1 MDYNLFPEIENTLE
15 VNTSICGSRSA
26 LAPVHCNAEKID
38 IIDLGIFNM
47 VNMITVCELSNEFPL
62 RLKNPSGKV
71 PNFQSHHFEN
81 ITNPIAENQPSPNS
95 HLDSPEQNN
104 SISQDICLD
113 IPQPASITKTPSV
126 DTTFIRGVDISTF
139 PQIDAFGGK
148 FSVNGKTTNLLDILS
163 DNGVNYIRLRLWH
176 TPRDWYCG
184 LESTLEI
191 AKKVKAH
198 GFKLLLDFHYS
209 DWWADPANQKKPT
222 AWEKLPFA
230 LLKDS
235 VYAYTYRVI
244 SLLKAEDALPDMV
257 QIGNEIS
264 PGMLFPDGAVSG
276 TTGWEK
282 LAQLL
287 NAGIN
292 AVHSAANS
300 PVKIMLHLDS
310 GGDNAKSRWWF
321 DNIMAQNVPF
331 DIIGLSYYPWWHG
344 TLVDLKNNMNDL
356 AVRYNK
362 DILVVETAYP
372 MTNKYLND
380 GMDNVGFDAD
390 KLIPGYPVSVKGQ
403 TDFLFTLKNLV
414 KETANNKGIGFIYW
428 EPAWIWQKPFGTAW
442 EYFTLFDPVSGELL
456 PSIEP
461 FNDADSTGTGIDEG
475 TAENGNPQFPQD
487 PNNPKYPG
495 ANEIPSDVMLYQN
508 YPNPFNPTTIIQ
520 YYLPESAEIS
530 LKIYDLLGR
539 EVGELVNDTQSA
551 GIHRFALNA
560 DQHHLT
566 SGVYIYSI
574 TISPNSDGVSLSYS
588 GGVNPNSGSI
598 NYKSGAI
605 NYNFGAA
612 SLSHSASINT
622 TPHYRTSTPRT
633 ISKAMILVK

>member
-1 MDYNLFPEIENTLE
+1 MNKFIGFRVLKFFVLIFFILSFSIASGQTGNINTPSHDNAVIL
-15 VNTSICGSRSA
+15 GSRY
-26 LAPVHCNAEKID
+26 
-38 IIDLGIFNM
+38 
-47 VNMITVCELSNEFPL
+47 
-62 RLKNPSGKV
+62 
-71 PNFQSHHFEN
+71 
-81 ITNPIAENQPSPNS
+81 
-95 HLDSPEQNN
+95 
-104 SISQDICLD
+104 SI
-113 IPQPASITKTPSV
+113 V
-126 DTTFIRGVDISTF
+126 DTHNISESDFIRGVDISTF

-209 DWWADPANQKKPT
+209 DWWADPGNQKKPA
-222 AWEKLPFA
+222 AWEKLPFD

-235 VYAYTYRVI
+235 VYAYTFRVI

-276 TTGWEK
+276 STGWQK

-287 NAGIN
+287 NSGIS

-310 GGDNAKSRWWF
+310 GDNAKSRWWF

-344 TLVDLKNNMNDL
+344 TLNDLKNNMNDL
-356 AVRYNK
+356 AIRYNK

-380 GMDNVGFDAD
+380 GMDNVGFDEQ

-403 TDFLFTLKNLV
+403 TDFLFTLKNLI
-414 KETANNKGIGFIYW
+414 KETANKRGIGFIYW

-442 EYFTLFDPVSGELL
+442 EYFTLFDPVSGEML
-456 PSIEP
+456 PSLKEFIE
-461 FNDADSTGTGIDEG
+461 DDSTATGIDEG
-475 TAENGNPQFPQD
+475 TFENGNPQFPQD

-495 ANEIPSDVMLYQN
+495 ANAIPTDIVLYQN

-520 YYLPESAEIS
+520 YYLPESALVT

-539 EVGELVNDTQSA
+539 EVVQLVNDTQFA
-551 GIHRFALNA
+551 GLHQTEFNA
-560 DQHHLT
+560 IRHKLT

-574 TISPNSDGVSLSYS
+574 TISPYSDGISASHSVELNS
-588 GGVNPNSGSI
+588 GSGEKILKSGEAYFTHSDGLNPASHSNGLNPISGSI

-605 NYNFGAA
+605 NYNSGAA
-612 SLSHSASINT
+612 SLSHSDGMNPASHSDGMN
-622 TPHYRTSTPRT
+622 PAPRT

>member
-1 MDYNLFPEIENTLE
+1 MVHKLFPEIENRLE
-15 VNTSICGSRSA
+15 VNTTICGSRSA
-26 LAPVHCNAEKID
+26 LVPVHFYAENIAN
-38 IIDLGIFNM
+38 IDLGI
-47 VNMITVCELSNEFPL
+47 
-62 RLKNPSGKV
+62 
-71 PNFQSHHFEN
+71 
-81 ITNPIAENQPSPNS
+81 
-95 HLDSPEQNN
+95 
-104 SISQDICLD
+104 
-113 IPQPASITKTPSV
+113 

-198 GFKLLLDFHYS
+198 GFKLLLDIHYS
-209 DWWADPANQKKPT
+209 DWWADPANQKKPA

-244 SLLKAEDALPDMV
+244 SLLKSEDALPDMV
-257 QIGNEIS
+257 QIGNEIT
-264 PGMLFPDGAVSG
+264 PGMLFPDGQLSG
-276 TTGWEK
+276 NSGFIQ

-292 AVHSAANS
+292 AVHAAANS
-300 PVKIMLHLDS
+300 NSASGNSIYTARSSVNTPTTSTASISSVSAPASSSIKIMLHLDS
-310 GGDNAKSRWWF
+310 GGDNVKCRWWF
-321 DNIMAQNVPF
+321 DHILAQDVRF

-356 AVRYNK
+356 AIRYDK
-362 DILVVETAYP
+362 DIIVVETAYP

-380 GMDNVGFDAD
+380 GMDNVGFDTD

-414 KETANNKGIGFIYW
+414 KETANKKGIGFMYW
-428 EPAWIWQKPFGTAW
+428 EPAWIWQKPIGTAW
-442 EYFTLFDPVSGELL
+442 EYFTLFDPVSGEML

-461 FNDADSTGTGIDEG
+461 FNEADSTSTGIDDETGGNG
-475 TAENGNPQFPQD
+475 TPLNPEFP
-487 PNNPKYPG
+487 G
-495 ANEIPSDVMLYQN
+495 SSTIPTDVMLYQN
-508 YPNPFNPTTIIQ
+508 YPNPFNPATIIQ

-539 EVGELVNDTQSA
+539 EVVQLVNDTQSA
-551 GIHRFALNA
+551 GVHQTEFDAI
-560 DQHHLT
+560 QHHLT

-574 TISPNSDGVSLSYS
+574 TISPNAGTLNPKSNSL
-588 GGVNPNSGSI
+588 NPNSGALSS
-598 NYKSGAI
+598 NSGTM
-605 NYNFGAA
+605 
-612 SLSHSASINT
+612 SLSHSDGVNLAPHNR
-622 TPHYRTSTPRT
+622 TPTPRT

>member
-1 MDYNLFPEIENTLE
+1 MNKFIGFRVLKFFVLIFFILSFSIASGQTGNINTPSHDNAVIL
-15 VNTSICGSRSA
+15 GSRY
-26 LAPVHCNAEKID
+26 
-38 IIDLGIFNM
+38 
-47 VNMITVCELSNEFPL
+47 
-62 RLKNPSGKV
+62 
-71 PNFQSHHFEN
+71 
-81 ITNPIAENQPSPNS
+81 
-95 HLDSPEQNN
+95 
-104 SISQDICLD
+104 SI
-113 IPQPASITKTPSV
+113 V
-126 DTTFIRGVDISTF
+126 DTYNISESDFIRGADISTF

-287 NAGIN
+287 NAGIT
-292 AVHSAANS
+292 AVHAAANNTNTS
-300 PVKIMLHLDS
+300 ASAISISDPYSIKASGNSTNSTRSANSTPAPGNFTRSTRSENSNDTSSIKIMLHLDS

-321 DNIMAQNVPF
+321 NNIMAQNVPF

-344 TLVDLKNNMNDL
+344 TLNDLKNNMNDL

-362 DILVVETAYP
+362 DIIVVETAYP
-372 MTNKYLND
+372 MTNRYLND
-380 GMDNVGFDAD
+380 GMDNVGFDEQ

-414 KETANNKGIGFIYW
+414 KETANKKGIGFFYW

-442 EYFTLFDPVSGELL
+442 EYYTLFDPVSGELL

-461 FNDADSTGTGIDEG
+461 FNEADSTGTGIDEG

-495 ANEIPSDVMLYQN
+495 ANEIPSDIVLYQN

-520 YYLPESAEIS
+520 YYLPESALVT

-551 GIHRFALNA
+551 GVHRIALNA

-574 TISPNSDGVSLSYS
+574 TIYPNSDGVSPSHS
-588 GGVNPNSGSI
+588 GSVNP
-598 NYKSGAI
+598 
-605 NYNFGAA
+605 
-612 SLSHSASINT
+612 